1 MQSRRASNTAAI
13 ALLSLWFTSCIGWGD
28 CRDRWESAG
37 YCIADCEYEG
47 NVFLSHEEYP
57 FDIVPPTVFAIDAD
71 SRYIVVKQHPT
82 SGVFESFRFDR
93 SVTYYY
99 IVERTVGK
107 SVDGWTGVQGPL
119 NEPLFKALRK
129 QLSLPE
135 FSKTFRDLE

>member
-1 MQSRRASNTAAI
+1 MQFIRATHVAAI
-13 ALLSLWFTSCIGWGD
+13 VLLSLWIASCIGWGD

-57 FDIVPPTVFAIDAD
+57 FDIVPPTVFAVGAD
-71 SRYIVVKQHPT
+71 SGYIVVKQHPT
-82 SGVFESFRFDR
+82 SGGFESFRFDR
-93 SVTYYY
+93 SVTFYY

-107 SVDGWTGVQGPL
+107 SVNRWTGVQGPL
-119 NEPLFKALRK
+119 NEPLFKALSK
-129 QLSLPE
+129 QMALPE